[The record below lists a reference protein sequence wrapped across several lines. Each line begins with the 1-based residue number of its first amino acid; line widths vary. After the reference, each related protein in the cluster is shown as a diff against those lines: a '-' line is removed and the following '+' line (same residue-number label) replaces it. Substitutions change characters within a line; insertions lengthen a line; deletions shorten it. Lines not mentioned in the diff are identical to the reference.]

1 MMFKATQQPSIWIGG
16 ASSFACCFLLTFS
29 LLLGQSL
36 GQAQSVKVGEVA
48 EDFEIT
54 NRETG
59 DPLKLSDYE
68 GHIIVLDF
76 FAWWCGPCRTSSP
89 DVEKNVAQ
97 YFHDRDG
104 NEHGVPVTVIG
115 INIEED
121 SPDRTDQ
128 FVTDSGMELVADDF
142 DRVAWNMLNE
152 QSAIPLFAIIN
163 GVEGN
168 EDYKKW
174 EVVYKKAGYEGA
186 DKFRNVINNI
196 KPGFTKPVF
205 LKTLDDQS
213 VQSGGTAVFEV
224 LVDDESSLI
233 YQWKF
238 NGEVIIGATAPKFL
252 KTGVTSKDQGVYS
265 VIITNKHNLSAEDSA
280 ELLILDSAP
289 SILIQ
294 PKDLTVEAGNYA
306 KIFANAIGS
315 KPLTY
320 KWFLNGDPIK
330 GETEDVLSFT
340 NVWIENVGDIW
351 VEIENEF
358 GKVIS
363 NKVELKLTETLDTIF
378 NDALDTEDMIFLS
391 SPNFKWDYQTEE
403 NNDGEDALVM
413 TGLPDWDGDL
423 NYAVLKTLVNGPG
436 NLAFNIK
443 IEGDLQIFRAFIGQG
458 SVWDKD
464 FVTITD
470 TSIDWTQRNIKI
482 PDGNHIVTFLFLQG
496 PKNGGDDS
504 TLWLDAV
511 KFTPEGQSYP
521 DTKLV
526 LSELADGK
534 LLLKFGAMPGR
545 IYQLQRSENLIE
557 WELDRVLKPEQAEA
571 TIEVPV
577 TPDALGHFYRL
588 KLD

>member
-1 MMFKATQQPSIWIGG
+1 MKYYYFKPRYWFCGVGCALKSVLVIFGL
-16 ASSFACCFLLTFS
+16 A
-29 LLLGQSL
+29 LGQAL
-36 GQAQSVKVGEVA
+36 GQAQPVKVGEVSD
-48 EDFEIT
+48 DFEIT

-59 DPLKLSDYE
+59 EPLKLSDYE
-68 GHIIVLDF
+68 GHVVVLDF

-89 DVEKNVAQ
+89 DVEKNIAQ

-142 DRVAWNMLNE
+142 DSVAWNMLNE
-152 QSAIPLFAIIN
+152 RSAIPLFAIIN

-168 EDYKKW
+168 EDYKQW

-186 DKFRNVINNI
+186 DKFRSVINKI
-196 KPGFTKPVF
+196 KPGFTKPTI
-205 LKTLDDQS
+205 LKKLDDQS
-213 VQSGGTAVFEV
+213 VPSGGTAVFEV
-224 LVDDESSLI
+224 QVDDESSLI

-238 NGEVIIGATAPKFL
+238 NGELILGATGPKFL

-265 VIITNKHNLSAEDSA
+265 VIITNEHNLSAEDSA

-294 PKDLTVEAGNYA
+294 PMDLTVEAGNYA

-320 KWFLNGDPIK
+320 QWFLNDDPIR
-330 GETEDVLSFT
+330 GETEDVLSFS

-351 VEIENEF
+351 VEIENDF

-363 NKVELKLTETLDTIF
+363 NKVELKLTETMDISY

-391 SPNFKWDYQTEE
+391 SPNFKWNYQTKE
-403 NNDGEDALVM
+403 NSDGEDALVM
-413 TGLPDWDGDL
+413 TGLPDWDGNL
-423 NYAVLKTLVNGPG
+423 NYATLKTLVNGPG
-436 NLAFNIK
+436 NLEFNVK
-443 IEGDLQIFRAFIGQG
+443 IDGDLQIFRAFIGQG

-464 FVTITD
+464 FITITD
-470 TSIDWTQRNIKI
+470 TSIDWNEYNIEI
-482 PDGNHIVTFLFLQG
+482 PDGSHIVTFMFLQG
-496 PKNGGDDS
+496 PKNGGNDS
-504 TLWLDAV
+504 SLWLDAV
-511 KFTPEGQSYP
+511 NFTPEDQTNSEI
-521 DTKLV
+521 KLV
-526 LSELADGK
+526 LSEVRNGK
-534 LLLKFGAMPGR
+534 LILNFNAASGIKYKLE
-545 IYQLQRSENLIE
+545 RSENLIE
-557 WELDRVLKPEQAEA
+557 WKLYRELKPEQAEA
-571 TIEVPV
+571 TIEVPM
-577 TPDALGHFYRL
+577 TTDGFGQFYRL
-588 KLD
+588 KSE